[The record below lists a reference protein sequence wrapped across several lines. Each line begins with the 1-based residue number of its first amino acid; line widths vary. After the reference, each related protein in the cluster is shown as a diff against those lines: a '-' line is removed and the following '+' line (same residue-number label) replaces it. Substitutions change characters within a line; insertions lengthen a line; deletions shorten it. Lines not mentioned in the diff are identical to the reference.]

1 MKPEAGKPMAGA
13 SSSRAAASSA
23 AGRKFSSAIDLVH
36 ERLELRAE
44 AVQLH
49 VAGRDA
55 PLQHHLAGVVNL
67 PEGPVL
73 RAERLRVGL
82 QQQV

>member
-23 AGRKFSSAIDLVH
+23 AGRKFSSASRH
-36 ERLELRAE
+36 CSTWFTK
-44 AVQLH
+44 LH

>member
-1 MKPEAGKPMAGA
+1 MLPTPR
-13 SSSRAAASSA
+13 SRLQ
-23 AGRKFSSAIDLVH
+23 RQPPLLDLVH